1 MTAHVVN
8 LVVSGVFHAS
18 ILFLVSAGLQ
28 VVFGVQKIFNLACGS
43 FYALGAYVGLSAGAS
58 YAEAGGPAP
67 LLHPLLGLA
76 GRGVG
81 PVRIVVEPPALVLG
95 RGARRG
101 HAAPLREGLHARHG
115 ARHPG
120 RRARHP
126 GDGGDERD
134 GHRADRRGLRRRRD
148 RGPRVH
154 AGRPRRRADRRRA
167 PLDRDL
173 RVSGARDAADLPNRH
188 RGAGASAARPL
199 RRGPGVSG
207 PLAPAAAPAAPPLA
221 PPAAPTHPARRVLRV
236 RGYAPPLLGLNLL
249 FGYTGLVSFGHA
261 LFLGIGAYTGAFLTS
276 VFKVRSMEVI
286 LVAAAA
292 LGALVAAPVG
302 ALCVR
307 YVKIYFGMLTL
318 AFGMVFYTFVLKF
331 YRLTGGDEG
340 MPFLRPAL
348 VGRSLEDLPKTDYLV
363 GPYYYYS
370 LAVLVLATLVMWRIV
385 RSPFGLCLK
394 TIRDNPTKAE
404 TLGIG
409 VARYRWCAFV
419 ISAGYAAVGGAL
431 LGPPTG
437 NVDPTL
443 AYWTQSGNIVFMT
456 LLGGFASFFGPVL
469 GAFVFI
475 YLQDWVMSI
484 VPFWRLIFGA
494 ILALIVI
501 FAPGGLAGL
510 WVRRPPVEAS
520 PP

>member
-1 MTAHVVN
+1 MSGR
-8 LVVSGVFHAS
+8 LV
-18 ILFLVSAGLQ
+18 
-28 VVFGVQKIFNLACGS
+28 LAA
-43 FYALGAYVGLSAGAS
+43 ALGAAVL
-58 YAEAGGPAP
+58 AP
-67 LLHPLLGLA
+67 LVVPTYQALLM
-76 GRGVG
+76 
-81 PVRIVVEPPALVLG
+81 
-95 RGARRG
+95 
-101 HAAPLREGLHARHG
+101 
-115 ARHPG
+115 
-120 RRARHP
+120 
-126 GDGGDERD
+126 
-134 GHRADRRGLRRRRD
+134 
-148 RGPRVH
+148 
-154 AGRPRRRADRRRA
+154 
-167 PLDRDL
+167 
-173 RVSGARDAADLPNRH
+173 LPFM
-188 RGAGASAARPL
+188 A
-199 RRGPGVSG
+199 
-207 PLAPAAAPAAPPLA
+207 
-221 PPAAPTHPARRVLRV
+221 
-236 RGYAPPLLGLNLL
+236 YAVALLGLNLL

-348 VGRSLEDLPKTDYLV
+348 LGRRLEGLSKIDYLV

-370 LAVLVLATLVMWRIV
+370 LAVLALATLVMWRIV

-394 TIRDNPTKAE
+394 TIRDNPMKAE

-409 VARYRWCAFV
+409 VARHRWYAFV
-419 ISAGYAAVGGAL
+419 ISAVYAAVGGAL

-494 ILALIVI
+494 ILAVIVI

-510 WVRRPPVEAS
+510 LTPRPAAAPR
-520 PP
+520 P